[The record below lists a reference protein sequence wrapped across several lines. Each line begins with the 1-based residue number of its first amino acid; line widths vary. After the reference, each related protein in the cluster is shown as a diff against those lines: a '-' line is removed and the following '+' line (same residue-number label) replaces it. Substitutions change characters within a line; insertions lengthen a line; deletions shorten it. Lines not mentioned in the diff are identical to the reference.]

1 MKKVTGWG
9 QPWVRCSKLEA
20 HTHSRPGIF
29 RGKLSVKLVWWVRYA
44 QIVILMIKIAGL
56 GYIQEC

>member
-20 HTHSRPGIF
+20 HIADLEFF

-56 GYIQEC
+56 GYIQGC

>member
-9 QPWVRCSKLEA
+9 QPWVRCSSK
-20 HTHSRPGIF
+20 HTHIADLEFF